1 MLPRSSTDLANAFA
15 HSEAPQL
22 AFRVWGRFEVQV
34 FRVLGL
40 GFRFGAIWVLKG
52 LLGERFVLLNQ
63 PWV

>member
-34 FRVLGL
+34 FRV
-40 GFRFGAIWVLKG
+40 
-52 LLGERFVLLNQ
+52 
-63 PWV
+63 